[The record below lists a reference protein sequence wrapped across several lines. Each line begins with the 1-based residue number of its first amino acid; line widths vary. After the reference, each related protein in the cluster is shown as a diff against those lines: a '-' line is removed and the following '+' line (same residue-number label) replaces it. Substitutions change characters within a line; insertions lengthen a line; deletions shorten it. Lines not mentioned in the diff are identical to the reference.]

1 MLRQGTDVRI
11 GYVETHGRPDT
22 VKALPVIPRKKVFY
36 KGKEMEEMDLD
47 AILRVH
53 PEIVIVDELAHSN
66 VEGCRNAKRW
76 QDVMELLNAGIHVL
90 SAVNIQHIESLNDEV
105 RQMVGIQVKERI
117 PDCVLQEA
125 DEVVNIDL
133 TAEELVERHRKY
145 PATA

>member
-1 MLRQGTDVRI
+1 
-11 GYVETHGRPDT
+11 
-22 VKALPVIPRKKVFY
+22 
-36 KGKEMEEMDLD
+36 MDLD